1 MSDNLEAPKHRFGS
15 RTERRE
21 HPRQDVRA
29 IAYVQLGDG
38 NGGIIIN
45 ISESGMALAAAEPID
60 HQDLPKI
67 RFQLPQSADFIEV
80 TGEITW
86 QSDSR
91 RRVGIK
97 FMDLP
102 ERARTQIRSWI
113 SGEISSQKA
122 TVGAPGQDADQSSP
136 VCHPL
141 PSPGGPAARM
151 HAPESMA
158 GVAQPI
164 IAASGNRPQ
173 WSGSSADPRF
183 AEKQTPAI
191 AGIDQP
197 PRQERRESLVAVPR
211 NGGEPAKAGEKRH
224 YVRRDVAEVIYIE
237 LGAENGGLITN
248 VSETGLAVQA
258 AKVVAE
264 DSIERMRFRLRDSD
278 SWIDAAG
285 KIVWRSKERR
295 KQVGIQFVDLPEVA
309 RQIVA
314 EWVALEGKRA
324 TAKNAENGERPVTA
338 PVPDRQ
344 GANVAA
350 VRSGANAAPILSEV
364 TGVHIPTPAASHV
377 PNTGR
382 AGTQALPQF
391 GQHAMPGA
399 TQERAPFRWGL
410 FAVMIAIIAGLSF
423 AAGIVFGPHAWRSS
437 ISKDT
442 PPIARATPDPPQPT
456 SNSTAVAPK
465 SAAEPASRGSSGAA
479 SFENSINMPKPAQ
492 APSPDRTAS
501 TLQNSASAG
510 SLPGGQSKPEDLT

>member
-136 VCHPL
+136 VCNPL
-141 PSPGGPAARM
+141 P
-151 HAPESMA
+151 MA

-295 KQVGIQFVDLPEVA
+295 KQVGI
-309 RQIVA
+309 
-314 EWVALEGKRA
+314 
-324 TAKNAENGERPVTA
+324 
-338 PVPDRQ
+338 
-344 GANVAA
+344 
-350 VRSGANAAPILSEV
+350 
-364 TGVHIPTPAASHV
+364 
-377 PNTGR
+377 
-382 AGTQALPQF
+382 
-391 GQHAMPGA
+391 
-399 TQERAPFRWGL
+399 
-410 FAVMIAIIAGLSF
+410 
-423 AAGIVFGPHAWRSS
+423 
-437 ISKDT
+437 
-442 PPIARATPDPPQPT
+442 
-456 SNSTAVAPK
+456 
-465 SAAEPASRGSSGAA
+465 
-479 SFENSINMPKPAQ
+479 
-492 APSPDRTAS
+492 
-501 TLQNSASAG
+501 
-510 SLPGGQSKPEDLT
+510 